1 MLTAAGVSSRM
12 GELKQLLPWKGTT
25 MIRHQ
30 IGVLDESGCDEIIVV
45 LGYKTKR
52 IEDDIRCT
60 GVKIVHNPDFRL
72 SKALSI
78 RIGMSAVSESQHSIV
93 LLGVDQPRTK
103 SIVSRLIVSHKDN
116 SALITS
122 PMVNGRRG
130 HPAIF
135 SSSILGDLMSV
146 DDDSLGVKG
155 VFERY
160 KKFINFVDLQ
170 DPQVRLDLNNKRDYD
185 EAYGIFGVGES

>member
-1 MLTAAGVSSRM
+1 M

-45 LGYKTKR
+45 LGYKAKR
-52 IEDDIRCT
+52 IEDNIRCT
-60 GVKIVHNPDFRL
+60 GVKIMHNPDFSL

-78 RIGMSAVSESQHSIV
+78 RIGMSVVSESQHSIV

-185 EAYGIFGVGES
+185 EAYGIYGVGES

>member
-30 IGVLDESGCDEIIVV
+30 IGVLGESGCDEIIVV
-45 LGYKTKR
+45 LGYESER
-52 IEDDIRCT
+52 IEDNIRCT
-60 GVKIVHNPDFRL
+60 GVKIVHNLDFRL
-72 SKALSI
+72 SKALSV
-78 RIGMSAVSESQHSIV
+78 RIGMCAVSKTQQTIV

-103 SIVSRLIVSHKDN
+103 LIITRLIQSHKDN

-122 PMVNGRRG
+122 PMYKGRRG

-135 SSSILGDLMSV
+135 SRRILKDLMSV
-146 DDDSLGVKG
+146 GDDSLGVKG
-155 VFERY
+155 VFECY
-160 KKFINFVDLQ
+160 KEYIATVDLP
-170 DPQVRLDLNNKRDYD
+170 DPQIRLDLNNQRDYD
-185 EAYGIFGVGES
+185 EAYAVYGIRES

>member
-1 MLTAAGVSSRM
+1 M

-122 PMVNGRRG
+122 PVFNGRRG

-185 EAYGIFGVGES
+185 EAYGIYGVGES